1 MTLLDQLASRRDE
14 LARLAARHHASNL
27 RVFGSVACGEERD
40 DSDVDL
46 LVDFGAEASL
56 LDQVDLQADF
66 ERVLG
71 RRVDIVTPNGVSP
84 FLRER
89 IVREARPI

>member
-1 MTLLDQLASRRDE
+1 MTLLDQLVSRRDE
-14 LARLAARHHASNL
+14 LARLAERHHASNL
-27 RVFGSVACGEERD
+27 RVFGSVARGEERE

-46 LVDFGAEASL
+46 LVDFGSEASL
-56 LDQVDLQADF
+56 LDQVGLQADF